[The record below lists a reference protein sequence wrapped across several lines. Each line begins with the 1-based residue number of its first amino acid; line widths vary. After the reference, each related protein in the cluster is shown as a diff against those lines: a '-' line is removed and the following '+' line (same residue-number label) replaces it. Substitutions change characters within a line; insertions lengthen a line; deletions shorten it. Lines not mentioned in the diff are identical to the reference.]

1 MYKSMTCVFLSGV
14 DGLQERF
21 NALRGSMQDLAIH
34 DTEALASWLKN
45 RHRRARP
52 GRLLGATAM
61 RKGVETFRCVAY
73 KAASP
78 PTDARYH
85 REN

>member
-1 MYKSMTCVFLSGV
+1 MYKSMTCVFLCGV
-14 DGLQERF
+14 DSLQERF

-61 RKGVETFRCVAY
+61 RKGRGNFSLRCLQGCFTAHGRKV
-73 KAASP
+73 P
-78 PTDARYH
+78 
-85 REN
+85 